1 MYIHIFTDMHCRDA
15 EIFSRT
21 LSTVMPS
28 EILKHSRA
36 VSDPVTKQDHP
47 FDNCKSLP
55 DLDQ

>member
-1 MYIHIFTDMHCRDA
+1 MHCRDA

-28 EILKHSRA
+28 EILKHSWA

-55 DLDQ
+55 DLDQSRHI